1 MMQENMFIDEND
13 VQALK
18 SGYEIDM
25 MIQYSIENPQMSFQE
40 IQSIFE
46 ETSKKNTYSLDDSFF
61 KTKNGSQVDQDQSQK
76 EILIQND
83 EIKQIIEVQKMKQ
96 KKINVL
102 KNIINAFSSFLLR
115 FEKKKMKVGRQN
127 KKLMNLKQNQNE
139 IKYFL
144 EDSEAIGEQ
153 QQQTFQDKQE
163 PVTQEQKN
171 RQVKQELLIKKETSP
186 LHEKDDVRKEDN
198 QQSIILD
205 ACEEE
210 NLQQQQSQQKK
221 IISNQLNSD
230 NQKIC
235 FLNQSQFDSPNYKT
249 KLDDAKATEIYFKQS
264 TFQNLNSN
272 EKIIDKNSKDKKQE
286 LFYNSQDNFKPQI
299 KLLPSQKIMQNQT
312 DLAIENQGNY
322 NLNYIQNQG
331 KNCLSAKEESNF
343 LLYNYQESNINQNE
357 NESANWPGA
366 LINNFHQETQQN
378 KQYQDFRIAKEC
390 VDFQQNNLINSESF
404 LSSEKTLRQIETS
417 SRQLP
422 TRSSIEETIADIY
435 NKFTNFQKKQNLN
448 TKSCMQNVLS
458 SFKRFMK
465 DKIINK
471 SNLTKLLNQKVYNK
485 LLEYYLIYFSGIWLE
500 SCLVQDKIIHQIVI
514 KFLLKCCYSPSLI
527 NMFYASKED

>member
-46 ETSKKNTYSLDDSFF
+46 ETSKKNTYSADDSFF

-76 EILIQND
+76 EILIQNE

-102 KNIINAFSSFLLR
+102 KNIINAFSSFLLK
-115 FEKKKMKVGRQN
+115 FEKKKMKIGRQN

-139 IKYFL
+139 IKYFI
-144 EDSEAIGEQ
+144 EDNEAMDEQ
-153 QQQTFQDKQE
+153 QQQTFLHKQE
-163 PVTQEQKN
+163 PVSLEQKN
-171 RQVKQELLIKKETSP
+171 RQVKEELQIKKQTS
-186 LHEKDDVRKEDN
+186 LQYEKDDVKKEKN
-198 QQSIILD
+198 QQSIILE
-205 ACEEE
+205 ACDEEK
-210 NLQQQQSQQKK
+210 LQQQQSQQNQ
-221 IISNQLNSD
+221 IISSYPNYE
-230 NQKIC
+230 NQKFC
-235 FLNQSQFDSPNYKT
+235 FLNQSQFNYPNNKT
-249 KLDDAKATEIYFKQS
+249 TLDNTKTMTEYNFNKS
-264 TFQNLNSN
+264 TTQNLSSDKKNSN
-272 EKIIDKNSKDKKQE
+272 EVKQE
-286 LFYNSQDNFKPQI
+286 FFDNSQIIFQSQI
-299 KLLPSQKIMQNQT
+299 NLLPSHKIMQNQT
-312 DLAIENQGNY
+312 DLAIEYQGN
-322 NLNYIQNQG
+322 NNFNYIQNQG
-331 KNCLSAKEESNF
+331 NNYLSAKEESNF
-343 LLYNYQESNINQNE
+343 LLSNNQESNNINQTE
-357 NESANWPGA
+357 NESGNWPISSTA
-366 LINNFHQETQQN
+366 YLPQENQQN
-378 KQYQDFRIAKEC
+378 KQQQDIRMQKEY
-390 VDFQQNNLINSESF
+390 VDLQLNNLIYSESF

-417 SRQLP
+417 ARQLP
-422 TRSSIEETIADIY
+422 TRSAIEETIADIY

-485 LLEYYLIYFSGIWLE
+485 LLEYYLLYFSGIWLE

-514 KFLLKCCYSPSLI
+514 KFLLKCCYSPTLI
-527 NMFYASKED
+527 NMFYANKED

>member
-1 MMQENMFIDEND
+1 MMKENMFIDEND

-46 ETSKKNTYSLDDSFF
+46 ETNKKNAYSFDDVFF
-61 KTKNGSQVDQDQSQK
+61 KTKNGSQVDQEQSQK
-76 EILIQND
+76 EILIQNE

-115 FEKKKMKVGRQN
+115 FEKKKMKLGRQN

-139 IKYFL
+139 IKYFI
-144 EDSEAIGEQ
+144 EDNEALGEQ
-153 QQQTFQDKQE
+153 QQQAFLDKQE
-163 PVTQEQKN
+163 PVPKEKKN
-171 RQVKQELLIKKETSP
+171 RQVKEELLLKKEISAVY
-186 LHEKDDVRKEDN
+186 EKEDVRKESYK
-198 QQSIILD
+198 QSIILD
-205 ACEEE
+205 ECEEE
-210 NLQQQQSQQKK
+210 KKIQQQQIQQNQ
-221 IISNQLNSD
+221 IISNQLNNDS
-230 NQKIC
+230 QKFC
-235 FLNQSQFDSPNYKT
+235 FLNQSLFDCSNYKT
-249 KLDDAKATEIYFKQS
+249 KLDNTKEFNYS
-264 TFQNLNSN
+264 TTQNLSSN
-272 EKIIDKNSKDKKQE
+272 KEVIDKNSKYIKQE
-286 LFYNSQDNFKPQI
+286 FFDSSEDIFNPKL
-299 KLLPSQKIMQNQT
+299 KLLPSHQQYMQNQT
-312 DLAIENQGNY
+312 DLAIENLGND
-322 NLNYIQNQG
+322 NFNNIQNQG
-331 KNCLSAKEESNF
+331 SNYLSAKEESNF
-343 LLYNYQESNINQNE
+343 LLSNYQESNINQAE
-357 NESANWPGA
+357 NDSGNWPVA
-366 LINNFHQETQQN
+366 STTYLPQEIQQN
-378 KQYQDFRIAKEC
+378 RYQQDIRIAKEYT
-390 VDFQQNNLINSESF
+390 FR
-404 LSSEKTLRQIETS
+404 TIETS
-417 SRQLP
+417 ARQIP
-422 TRSSIEETIADIY
+422 TRSGIEETIADIY

-485 LLEYYLIYFSGIWLE
+485 LLEYYLLYFSGIWLE

-527 NMFYASKED
+527 NMFYANKED